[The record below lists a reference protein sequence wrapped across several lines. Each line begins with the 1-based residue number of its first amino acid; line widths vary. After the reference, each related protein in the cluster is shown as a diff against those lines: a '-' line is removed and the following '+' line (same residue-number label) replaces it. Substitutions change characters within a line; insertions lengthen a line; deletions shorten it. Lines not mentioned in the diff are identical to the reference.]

1 VRIHALFENERGQ
14 RQKGAP
20 RAQERISRRLGPRGD
35 DYHGLRRTGV
45 GWEPGR
51 GTVLEAN
58 LTGTGDT
65 DGTGYFHAT
74 AYPAKNKICYRI
86 SASNIGTATAAHL
99 HVDDAE
105 DSVKLNLKTPPQDGS
120 SVRECRR
127 GLSERSVRKIRNNPA
142 NYYVDVHTEDF
153 PDGAV
158 RGQLTRPAP
167 SP

>member
-1 VRIHALFENERGQ
+1 VDNGRKGRHVRKRGFLVALVVVVTIIMVYG
-14 RQKGAP
+14 
-20 RAQERISRRLGPRGD
+20 GPALAGK
-35 DYHGLRRTGV
+35 
-45 GWEPGR
+45 PGR

-127 GLSERSVRKIRNNPA
+127 GLSERSVRTIKNNPA

>member
-1 VRIHALFENERGQ
+1 MRKRGFLVALVVLITSTMVFG
-14 RQKGAP
+14 
-20 RAQERISRRLGPRGD
+20 GPASAGK
-35 DYHGLRRTGV
+35 
-45 GWEPGR
+45 PGR

-58 LTGTGDT
+58 LTGAEVVPPPGDT
-65 DGTGYFHAT
+65 DGTGSFHAT

-86 SASNIGTATAAHL
+86 SASNIGTTTAAHL

-127 GLSERSVRKIRNNPA
+127 GLSERSVRTVKNNPS
-142 NYYVDVHTEDF
+142 NYYVDVHTDEF